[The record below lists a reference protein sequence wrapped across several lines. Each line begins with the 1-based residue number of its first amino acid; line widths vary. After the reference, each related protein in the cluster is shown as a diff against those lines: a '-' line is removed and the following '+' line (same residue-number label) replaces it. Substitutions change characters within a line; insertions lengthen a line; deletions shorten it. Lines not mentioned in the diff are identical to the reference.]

1 MAAAI
6 EMNEFAQG
14 PALTTGMD
22 GDEVFRRLNQW
33 GQAAAQRALQ
43 QQHEV
48 DSVRAALGSTIEQAR
63 VALQSMHNEFH
74 MAAQLLHDQ
83 NAYNGAGQLAALEQ
97 VVSAARQRF
106 EELDGRLGRTVT
118 EVEAKWA
125 TIEHWAAGEPARVAT
140 VLAGAAG
147 PGAPKPKAGYF
158 DITPET
164 SPGLGA
170 AAPPSMTRVPPLD
183 LGSSSGGGPPPFDP
197 WHGAAAAKAATR
209 ASVGPYPT
217 VSSAPM
223 RPTGPAVFNIASP
236 TVVHGGGQSPSVG
249 AVGGTFPHSGMR
261 DLRIDNRSW
270 NNNKPL
276 EAGTG
281 LEAFLVWKD
290 RAMSYLSRDRPDVRR
305 MLAWAEVQSRE
316 GLEAGSAAQA
326 CALGMHD
333 LESVNYVLFD
343 GVKSIIN
350 DSLLGRARGCE
361 ERGLELWR
369 GLCAE
374 WHGSAPQYKHAKARR
389 FQDPPRCRDVQGLW
403 ASLPVWER
411 LGEEVKTAGLDL
423 PDWLKSAAL
432 EKLVPSE
439 LLQVMIS
446 RPELDSYVR
455 RLQWIKAQM
464 EYARGTNQALA
475 YSGHSQKDKSGDV
488 LMGEL
493 GSDRFSSAG
502 SGSDSRSLVGS
513 MQDERSRCEL
523 AGDWD
528 RSSALSFAIQ
538 SLTKGKGKGK
548 GKGKSGYG
556 DAGGGYSSGG
566 YSGAEHAGKGNYL
579 GGKGGGGKSGD
590 GQPVAGGDFSGTCNH
605 CGIWG
610 HRKNQCKR
618 LDAEM
623 AAKRDPKGG
632 GKGKGGKG
640 KGIYECGEDD
650 YEGNQEDVLAEAPT
664 ADQQEDCWYFDSL
677 CQLRGNSF
685 AALAEA
691 DAEELWPPPA
701 AVPAREQWHTVQHTG
716 QPAAG
721 ARKPR
726 SWTKAPW
733 APGSS
738 EQGRGASSSLLVGD
752 SFVSQTAPAPA
763 HRTARRTLTNP
774 RSFGSE
780 RSLCLLVGDSFVSQ
794 PAAERLIGAVGEDDK
809 KFRTVEA
816 VVDSGAVDSVVP
828 PGFFTSLVTPSP
840 MSRGGR
846 TYRAANGSR
855 IENLGQQRVDF
866 TTTEGHKCGIAFQVA
881 QVEHPLIS
889 VAHLAASGNTVE
901 LAEAGGRI
909 VNKTT
914 GREIRL
920 LRRGGVYILQMR
932 VPRAS
937 PFARPGP

>member
-1 MAAAI
+1 MASSAVAI
-6 EMNEFAQG
+6 DVMDFASG
-14 PALTTGMD
+14 PALVAGMD
-22 GDEVFRRLNQW
+22 GEELIRRLNFW
-33 GQAAAQRALQ
+33 GQVVGQRVPQ
-43 QQHEV
+43 QQQEV
-48 DSVRAALGSTIEQAR
+48 EAVRLQTLGTQAALGSTIEQAR
-63 VALQSMHNEFH
+63 SALQGMHNEFYS
-74 MAAQLLHDQ
+74 AAQLLHNQ
-83 NAYNGAGQLAALEQ
+83 SAHSGANQLAALEQ
-97 VVSAARQRF
+97 VVLAARMRF
-106 EELDGRLGRTVT
+106 EELDGRLSRTVA
-118 EVEAKWA
+118 EVEAKWV
-125 TIEHWAAGEPARVAT
+125 TLERWAAGETARVTT
-140 VLAGAAG
+140 VLAGAVAG
-147 PGAPKPKAGYF
+147 LAAASAGATPTAFF
-158 DITPET
+158 DITPEA
-164 SPGLGA
+164 SPRLGA
-170 AAPPSMTRVPPLD
+170 SVPPGIEVPSLN
-183 LGSSSGGGPPPFDP
+183 LGGSGGGGPPSFDP
-197 WHGAAAAKAATR
+197 WAGAAAARSTGR
-209 ASVGPYPT
+209 ANFSPYPT
-217 VSSAPM
+217 PA
-223 RPTGPAVFNIASP
+223 RPTGPMVFNIASP
-236 TVVHGGGQSPSVG
+236 AGPG
-249 AVGGTFPHSGMR
+249 GGTFPPPGGARDFRMDNSASPGGGAYPPPSGTR

-270 NNNKPL
+270 NNNKQL
-276 EAGTG
+276 EAGSG

-326 CALGMHD
+326 GTLGMSD
-333 LESVNYVLFD
+333 LEAVNYVLFD
-343 GVKSIIN
+343 GVKSIIT

-361 ERGLELWR
+361 ERGFELWR

-389 FQDPPRCRDVQGLW
+389 FQDPPRCRDVQALW

-528 RSSALSFAIQ
+528 RSSALSVAIQ

-548 GKGKSGYG
+548 GKSGYG
-556 DAGGGYSSGG
+556 GAGGGG
-566 YSGAEHAGKGNYL
+566 YAGAEPAGKGNYL
-579 GGKGGGGKSGD
+579 GGKGGDGKG
-590 GQPVAGGDFSGTCNH
+590 GQPASGGDFSGVCNH

-623 AAKRDPKGG
+623 AARRDTKGG

-650 YEGNQEDVLAEAPT
+650 YEGGHEEIAADAPT
-664 ADQQEDCWYFDSL
+664 AEEHEDCWFFDSL
-677 CQLRGNSF
+677 CRLSHGSSTLRGNRF
-685 AALAEA
+685 EALAEDDDVEVLA
-691 DAEELWPPPA
+691 AEMWPQISATNSERQISASNPERQISMSGRSE
-701 AVPAREQWHTVQHTG
+701 AV
-716 QPAAG
+716 

-726 SWTKAPW
+726 GWSKAPW
-733 APGSS
+733 TPGTSS
-738 EQGRGASSSLLVGD
+738 VRQHD
-752 SFVSQTAPAPA
+752 
-763 HRTARRTLTNP
+763 
-774 RSFGSE
+774 
-780 RSLCLLVGDSFVSQ
+780 SLCLLVGDSFVSQ
-794 PAAERLIGAVGEDDK
+794 PVAESMIGAVGGDDK
-809 KFRTVEA
+809 KYRVIEA
-816 VVDSGAVDSVVP
+816 VIDSGAVDSVVP
-828 PGFFTSLVTPSP
+828 PGLFTGRMTPSP

-866 TTTEGHKCGIAFQVA
+866 ETAEGHKCGIAFQVA
-881 QVEHPLIS
+881 KVEHPLIS

-901 LAEAGGRI
+901 LTESGGQI
-909 VNKTT
+909 VNKAT
-914 GREIRL
+914 GRAIRL
-920 LRRGGVYILQMR
+920 LRRGGVFILQMR
-932 VPRAS
+932 VPRAAS
-937 PFARPGP
+937 FTRPGP